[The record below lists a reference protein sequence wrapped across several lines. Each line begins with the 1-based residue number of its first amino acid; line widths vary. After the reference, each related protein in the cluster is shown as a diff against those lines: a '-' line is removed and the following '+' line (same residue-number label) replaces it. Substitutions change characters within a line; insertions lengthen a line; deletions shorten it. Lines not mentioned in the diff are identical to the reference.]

1 MKNNNTMQVINNNG
15 EEVVVISTRGVAEMM
30 EIRHQQIIEKLEGTK
45 DGRVKGIIPVLTEHN
60 FMLSD
65 Y

>member
-30 EIRHQQIIEKLEGTK
+30 GIGHWEVLRKLDGTK
-45 DGRVKGIIPVLTEHN
+45 DKEMKGIITVLTDHN
-60 FMLSD
+60 FVVSD

>member
-1 MKNNNTMQVINNNG
+1 MKNNNTMQVINNSG

-30 EIRHQQIIEKLEGTK
+30 GIRHQQVIEKLEGTK
-45 DGRVKGIIPVLTEHN
+45 DGRVKGIIPVLTDHN
-60 FMLSD
+60 FVVSD

>member
-30 EIRHQQIIEKLEGTK
+30 GIRHQQVIEKLAGTK